1 MYDLASGTETLA
13 WIRVPSGRVVTY
25 CLATRPAGATASNQR
40 PISCSRKSNTSA
52 LQRRAAPQGV
62 KPPASSG
69 AQLCPSCC
77 TVRSNWEACTCE
89 PNWEGGLRAAH
100 ARHPQRLT
108 MLLLLSLLVIF
119 ALVLRRGGKVRLRQR
134 PRWHEHD
141 LAPLPLVVVL
151 HAHLCRRTLSVG
163 LWELLL
169 TTLPPGCAANVGA
182 HKTGCTRPVPAT
194 SVRLVL
200 LLTPRDL
207 SDGQT
212 GRGASSSLLRS
223 ELAHT
228 TRHQVH
234 R

>member
-1 MYDLASGTETLA
+1 MDSSSLWQGCDLLSCNSSGWSNRKQSTSNFLLQEVKHQRAPEACSST
-13 WIRVPSGRVVTY
+13 GR
-25 CLATRPAGATASNQR
+25 Q
-40 PISCSRKSNTSA
+40 
-52 LQRRAAPQGV
+52 